1 MLLPLL
7 QKARWG
13 RRQAARARPEV
24 LLLLLPGRQRRRQAT
39 RARPEVLLLP
49 LLLQGTAA
57 GTPLE
62 LATAV
67 PLRVLLPWR
76 RLLAPRATSETA
88 VGWALPPLLPAPLH
102 WATAVQSWER
112 TASGLCRQLLL
123 LLLPGATVESS
134 QGTLEGTGLP
144 LPQPVATS
152 VGTAVLMQLRAIAV
166 LVLLGAAGH
175 PRRQTAAAEMPQ
187 VRVSQLL
194 LLLLLASQLQGTA
207 TVTAAP

>member
-1 MLLPLL
+1 M
-7 QKARWG
+7 
-13 RRQAARARPEV
+13 
-24 LLLLLPGRQRRRQAT
+24 
-39 RARPEVLLLP
+39 
-49 LLLQGTAA
+49 
-57 GTPLE
+57 
-62 LATAV
+62 
-67 PLRVLLPWR
+67 
-76 RLLAPRATSETA
+76 
-88 VGWALPPLLPAPLH
+88 
-102 WATAVQSWER
+102 QSWER

-123 LLLPGATVESS
+123 LLPGATLESS

-194 LLLLLASQLQGTA
+194 LLLLASQLQGTSS
-207 TVTAAP
+207 VTAAP